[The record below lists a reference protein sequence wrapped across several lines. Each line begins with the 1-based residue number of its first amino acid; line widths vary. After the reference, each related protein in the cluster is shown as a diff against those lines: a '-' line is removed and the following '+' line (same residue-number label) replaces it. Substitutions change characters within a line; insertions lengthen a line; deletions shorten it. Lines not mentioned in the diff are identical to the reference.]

1 MSLYLD
7 VRTFFCSHNSSFFEI
22 NYVYPKHGRMNVE
35 YFREYCLNKSNVSES
50 MPFGDDVLV
59 FKVFDKMFALLRMK
73 ENQESSVNLKCEP
86 EKAIELRE
94 MYAAVKPGYHMHK
107 KHWNTL
113 FFNQDLK
120 DEILLGL
127 IDHSYNLIVDKLTK
141 KQKQELH

>member
-1 MSLYLD
+1 
-7 VRTFFCSHNSSFFEI
+7 
-22 NYVYPKHGRMNVE
+22 MNVE